1 MPQEVGVALMQR
13 YLGLVL
19 EPLLLV
25 GEPLVDPRLAIDQLQ
40 VVVLHFVAA
49 LETAILSVL
58 PWSLQKR
65 HECC

>member
-40 VVVLHFVAA
+40 IVVLHFMTA
-49 LETAILSVL
+49 LAITIISVL